1 VDTTAAD
8 PLVGALL
15 EGRYRVG
22 PRIARGGMATVYEA
36 TDTRLDRVVAVKVM
50 HTGYADDEHF
60 VARFV
65 REARSAARL
74 SHPHVVGVFDQG
86 EDDGTLFLAME
97 YVPGCTLRDVIHD
110 QGALPPSRALAL
122 LEPILSALA
131 AAHDAGIVHR
141 DVKPENVLLT
151 DDGRVKVADFGL
163 ARAVTNASSAAT
175 SGVLIG
181 TVSYVAPELVSDGSA
196 DARSDVYSAGVL
208 LYEMLTGRKP
218 HQGETPI
225 QVAYKH
231 VHEDVPAPSH
241 TVEGIPAYLDALVA
255 RSTARQRDSRPADA
269 KVFLHQL
276 RRVRH
281 ALDHGVLDDP
291 ELTEDL
297 SLVTRDGETPEATM
311 VVPRELYGDAPYNH
325 SGDYTNAGYTPAGGT
340 DAAGAGPGQ
349 ATALALPQPAE
360 QNEGGSPGGHAATG
374 RRRARKRLWG
384 WVALAVVLLLAA
396 GAGVGGWYLSVGR
409 YIQAPD
415 LTGMTLVQA
424 QNQLRPTEL
433 DLRSGPRAYSETVP
447 QGDIVSTEPQAGS
460 RLLRDGTITV
470 VVSRGKERY
479 PMPGVLG
486 ISEADAR
493 NALEANNLAVDDVT
507 HRFSET
513 VDEGLVVSTSEQE
526 GMQLRPDAEVDLV
539 VSKGRQPIDVPSVVG
554 GNAPDARATL
564 RGLGLRVDATRQY
577 DAAVPK
583 GVVISQSPTE
593 GTLYQNDTVELLV
606 SQGAPL
612 AEVPSVFGQYSDDA
626 VAALEGAGF
635 VVSVQQAPGYVGFD
649 LVSSQSPSP
658 STMAPAGSTVTIY
671 LH

>member
-50 HTGYADDEHF
+50 HKGYADDEHF
-60 VARFV
+60 IDRFV

-97 YVPGCTLRDVIHD
+97 YVPGCTLRDVINE

-122 LEPILSALA
+122 LEPMVSALA

-163 ARAVTNASSAAT
+163 ARAVTNATSTAT
-175 SGVLIG
+175 SGGVLIG
-181 TVSYVAPELVSDGSA
+181 TVSYIAPELVTDGSA

-208 LYEMLTGRKP
+208 LYEMLSGRKP

-225 QVAYKH
+225 QIAYKH

-241 TVEGIPAYLDALVA
+241 AVEGIPAYLDALVA

-281 ALDHGVLDDP
+281 ALDHGVLHDP

-297 SLVTRDGETPEATM
+297 RLVTRDGQTPEPTR
-311 VVPRELYGDAPYNH
+311 VVPREPYGDAPYDH
-325 SGDYTNAGYTPAGGT
+325 DADDSGGSGSSEHDGH
-340 DAAGAGPGQ
+340 
-349 ATALALPQPAE
+349 ATAVAMLPRAE
-360 QNEGGSPGGHAATG
+360 EAEGRGGHAAPG
-374 RRRARKRLWG
+374 RRRSRKRMWG

-415 LTGMTLVQA
+415 LTGMSLVQA
-424 QNQLRPTEL
+424 QRQLRPTQL
-433 DLRSGPRAYSETVP
+433 DLRSGPRTYSETVP
-447 QGDIVSTEPQAGS
+447 EGDIVSTEPQAGS

-486 ISEADAR
+486 ISEEDAR
-493 NALEANNLAVDDVT
+493 NALEANNLAVDDVS

-513 VDEGLVVSTSEQE
+513 VEQGLVVSASEQE
-526 GMQLRPDAEVDLV
+526 GTKLKPDAEVDLV
-539 VSKGRQPIDVPSVVG
+539 VSKGREPIDVPSVVG
-554 GNAPDARATL
+554 ASAPDARAALTD
-564 RGLGLRVDATRQY
+564 LGLLVEPTRQY

-583 GVVISQSPTE
+583 GVVISQNPTE
-593 GTLYQNDTVELLV
+593 GTLYQGDAVEIVV
-606 SQGAPL
+606 SQGPPL
-612 AEVPSVFGQYSDDA
+612 VEVPSVFGQSSEDA

-635 VVSVQQAPGYVGFD
+635 AVSVQQAPGYVGFD
-649 LVSSQSPSP
+649 LVSSQSPSAA
-658 STMAPAGSTVTIY
+658 TMLPAGSTVTIY
-671 LH
+671 LS

>member
-1 VDTTAAD
+1 MDTTAAD

-60 VARFV
+60 IDRFV

-86 EDDGTLFLAME
+86 EDNGTLFLAME
-97 YVPGCTLRDVIHD
+97 YVPGCTLRDVINE

-122 LEPILSALA
+122 LEPMVSALA

-163 ARAVTNASSAAT
+163 ARAVTNATSTAT
-175 SGVLIG
+175 SGGVLIG
-181 TVSYVAPELVSDGSA
+181 TVSYIAPELVTDGAA

-208 LYEMLTGRKP
+208 LYELLTGRKP

-225 QVAYKH
+225 QIAYKH

-241 TVEGIPAYLDALVA
+241 VVEGIPAYLDALVA

-281 ALDHGVLDDP
+281 ALDHGVLHDP

-297 SLVTRDGETPEATM
+297 SLLTRDGQTPEPTR
-311 VVPRELYGDAPYNH
+311 VVPREPYGDWPHYDSDDTGG
-325 SGDYTNAGYTPAGGT
+325 SGSSDHDGH
-340 DAAGAGPGQ
+340 
-349 ATALALPQPAE
+349 ATAVAMLPRAE
-360 QNEGGSPGGHAATG
+360 EAEGRGRGGGHAAPG
-374 RRRARKRLWG
+374 RRRSRKRMWG

-415 LTGMTLVQA
+415 LTGMSLAQA
-424 QNQLRPTEL
+424 QRQLRPTQL
-433 DLRSGPRAYSETVP
+433 DLRSGPRTYSETVP
-447 QGDIVSTEPQAGS
+447 EGDIVSTEPQAGS

-486 ISEADAR
+486 ISEEDAR
-493 NALEANNLAVDDVT
+493 NALEANNLTVDDVS

-513 VDEGLVVSTSEQE
+513 VEEGLVVSASEQE
-526 GMQLRPDAEVDLV
+526 GTKLRPDAEVDLV
-539 VSKGRQPIDVPSVVG
+539 VSKGREPIDVPSVVG
-554 GNAPDARATL
+554 ASAADARAALTD
-564 RGLGLRVDATRQY
+564 LGLQVGATRQY

-583 GVVISQSPTE
+583 NVVVSQTPTE
-593 GTLYQNDTVELLV
+593 GTLYQGDTVDIVV
-606 SQGAPL
+606 SQGPPL
-612 AEVPSVFGQYSDDA
+612 AEVPSVFGQHSDDA

-649 LVSSQSPSP
+649 LVSSQTPSP
-658 STMAPAGSTVTIY
+658 ATMAPAGSTVTIY

>member
-60 VARFV
+60 IDRFV

-86 EDDGTLFLAME
+86 EDNGTLFLAME
-97 YVPGCTLRDVIHD
+97 YVPGCTLRDVINE

-122 LEPILSALA
+122 LEPMVSALA

-163 ARAVTNASSAAT
+163 ARAVTNATSTAT
-175 SGVLIG
+175 SGGVLIG
-181 TVSYVAPELVSDGSA
+181 TVSYIAPELVTDGAA

-208 LYEMLTGRKP
+208 LYELLTGRKP

-225 QVAYKH
+225 QIAYKH
-231 VHEDVPAPSH
+231 VHEDVPAPSLV
-241 TVEGIPAYLDALVA
+241 VEGIPAYLDALVA

-281 ALDHGVLDDP
+281 ALDHGVLHDP

-297 SLVTRDGETPEATM
+297 SLLTRDGQTPEPTR
-311 VVPRELYGDAPYNH
+311 VVPREPYGDWPHYDSDDTGG
-325 SGDYTNAGYTPAGGT
+325 SGSSDHDGH
-340 DAAGAGPGQ
+340 
-349 ATALALPQPAE
+349 ATAVAMLPRAE
-360 QNEGGSPGGHAATG
+360 EAEGRGRGGGHAAPG
-374 RRRARKRLWG
+374 RRRSRKRMWG

-415 LTGMTLVQA
+415 LTGMSLAQA
-424 QNQLRPTEL
+424 QRQLRPTQL
-433 DLRSGPRAYSETVP
+433 DLRSGPRTYSETVP
-447 QGDIVSTEPQAGS
+447 EGDIVSTEPQAGS

-486 ISEADAR
+486 ISEEDAR
-493 NALEANNLAVDDVT
+493 NALEANNLTVDDVS

-513 VDEGLVVSTSEQE
+513 VEEGLVVSASEQE
-526 GMQLRPDAEVDLV
+526 GTKLRPDAEVDLV
-539 VSKGRQPIDVPSVVG
+539 VSKGREPIDVPSVVG
-554 GNAPDARATL
+554 ASAADARAALTD
-564 RGLGLRVDATRQY
+564 LGLQVGATRQY

-583 GVVISQSPTE
+583 NVVVSQTPTE
-593 GTLYQNDTVELLV
+593 GTLYQGDTVDIVV
-606 SQGAPL
+606 SQGPPL
-612 AEVPSVFGQYSDDA
+612 AEVPSVFGQHSDDA

-649 LVSSQSPSP
+649 LVSSQTPSP
-658 STMAPAGSTVTIY
+658 ATMAPAGSTVTIY

>member
-60 VARFV
+60 VERFV

-86 EDDGTLFLAME
+86 EDDGTVFLAME
-97 YVPGCTLRDVIHD
+97 YVPGCTLRDVINE

-122 LEPILSALA
+122 LEPLVSALA
-131 AAHDAGIVHR
+131 AAHSAGIVHR

-163 ARAVTNASSAAT
+163 ARAVTNASSTAT
-175 SGVLIG
+175 SGGVLIG
-181 TVSYVAPELVSDGSA
+181 TVSYIAPELVSDGSA

-225 QVAYKH
+225 QIAYKH
-231 VHEDVPAPSH
+231 VHQDVPAPSDA
-241 TVEGIPAYLDALVA
+241 VAGIPAYLDALVA
-255 RSTARQRDSRPADA
+255 RATARRQDSRPADA

-281 ALDHGVLDDP
+281 ALDRGVLHDP

-297 SLVTRDGETPEATM
+297 SLVHREGDAPEPTRI
-311 VVPRELYGDAPYNH
+311 VPREPYAE
-325 SGDYTNAGYTPAGGT
+325 GPYPT
-340 DAAGAGPGQ
+340 DNTDDDGH
-349 ATALALPQPAE
+349 ATAVAMLPRAE
-360 QNEGGSPGGHAATG
+360 VVEGDGRGGHAAPG
-374 RRRARKRLWG
+374 RRRSRKRLWG

-415 LTGMTLVQA
+415 LTGMTLAQA
-424 QNQLRPTEL
+424 QRQLRTTEL
-433 DLRSGPRAYSETVP
+433 DLRSGPRTYSETVP
-447 QGDIVSTEPQAGS
+447 KGDIVSTEPQAGS
-460 RLLRDGTITV
+460 PLLRDGTITV

-486 ISEADAR
+486 ISEEDAR
-493 NALEANNLAVDDVT
+493 NALEANNLVVGDVT
-507 HRFSET
+507 KRFSET
-513 VDEGLVVSTSEQE
+513 VEEGLVMSASARE
-526 GMQLRPDAEVDLV
+526 GTKLRRDTEVDLV
-539 VSKGRQPIDVPSVVG
+539 VSKGREPIDVPTVVG
-554 GNAPDARATL
+554 ARASDARAALTD
-564 RGLGLRVDATRQY
+564 LGLQVGATRQY
-577 DAAVPK
+577 DANVPK
-583 GVVISQSPTE
+583 GVVISQTPTE
-593 GTLYQNDTVELLV
+593 GTLYQGDAVDIVV
-606 SQGAPL
+606 SQGPPL
-612 AEVPSVFGQYSDDA
+612 AEVPSVFGQSSDDA

-635 VVSVQQAPGYVGFD
+635 AVSVQQAPGYVGFD
-649 LVSSQSPSP
+649 LVSSQTPSP
-658 STMAPAGSTVTIY
+658 ATMLPTGSTVTIY

>member
-60 VARFV
+60 IDRFV

-86 EDDGTLFLAME
+86 EDNGTLFLAME
-97 YVPGCTLRDVIHD
+97 YVPGCTLRDVINE

-122 LEPILSALA
+122 LEPMVSALA

-163 ARAVTNASSAAT
+163 ARAVTNATSTAT
-175 SGVLIG
+175 SGGVLIG
-181 TVSYVAPELVSDGSA
+181 TVSYIAPELVTDGSA

-225 QVAYKH
+225 QIAYKH

-241 TVEGIPAYLDALVA
+241 TVGGIPAYLDALVA

-281 ALDHGVLDDP
+281 ALDHGVLHDP

-297 SLVTRDGETPEATM
+297 SLVTRDGQAPEPTT
-311 VVPRELYGDAPYNH
+311 VVPRDLYGDAPYDFDADH
-325 SGDYTNAGYTPAGGT
+325 SGDSGSSDHDGH
-340 DAAGAGPGQ
+340 
-349 ATALALPQPAE
+349 ATAVAMLPRAE
-360 QNEGGSPGGHAATG
+360 EAEGRGRGGHAAPG
-374 RRRARKRLWG
+374 RRRSRKRLWG

-415 LTGMTLVQA
+415 LTGMSLVQA
-424 QNQLRPTEL
+424 QRQLRSTQL
-433 DLRSGPRAYSETVP
+433 DLRSGPRTYSETVP
-447 QGDIVSTEPQAGS
+447 EGDIVSTEPQAGS
-460 RLLRDGTITV
+460 RLLRNGTITV

-486 ISEADAR
+486 ISEEDAR
-493 NALEANNLAVDDVT
+493 NALEANNLTVDDVA

-513 VDEGLVVSTSEQE
+513 VEEGLVVSASEQE
-526 GMQLRPDAEVDLV
+526 GTRLKPDAEVDLV
-539 VSKGRQPIDVPSVVG
+539 VSKGREPIGVPSVVG
-554 GNAPDARATL
+554 ASAPDARAALTD
-564 RGLGLRVDATRQY
+564 LGLRVGATRQY

-583 GVVISQSPTE
+583 GVVISQTPTE
-593 GTLYQNDTVELLV
+593 GTLYAGDSVDIVV
-606 SQGAPL
+606 SQGPPL

-649 LVSSQSPSP
+649 LVSSQTPSP
-658 STMAPAGSTVTIY
+658 ATMAPAGSTVTIY

>member
-50 HTGYADDEHF
+50 HQGYADDEHF
-60 VARFV
+60 IDRFV

-86 EDDGTLFLAME
+86 EDNGTLFLAME
-97 YVPGCTLRDVIHD
+97 YVPGCTLRDVINE

-122 LEPILSALA
+122 LEPVVAALA

-163 ARAVTNASSAAT
+163 ARAVTNATSTAT
-175 SGVLIG
+175 SGGVLIG
-181 TVSYVAPELVSDGSA
+181 TVSYIAPELVTDGSA

-225 QVAYKH
+225 QIAYKH

-241 TVEGIPAYLDALVA
+241 AVEGIPAYLDALVA

-281 ALDHGVLDDP
+281 ALDHGVLHDP

-297 SLVTRDGETPEATM
+297 SLVSRDGQTPEPTR
-311 VVPRELYGDAPYNH
+311 VVPRDPYGGAPY
-325 SGDYTNAGYTPAGGT
+325 DF
-340 DAAGAGPGQ
+340 DADDSADAGATDHEGH
-349 ATALALPQPAE
+349 ASAVAMLPRAE
-360 QNEGGSPGGHAATG
+360 EAEDRGHGGHAAPG
-374 RRRARKRLWG
+374 RRRSRKRMWG
-384 WVALAVVLLLAA
+384 WIALAVVLLLAA

-415 LTGMTLVQA
+415 LTGMSLAQA
-424 QNQLRPTEL
+424 QRQLRPTQL

-447 QGDIVSTEPQAGS
+447 EGDIVSTEPQAGA

-486 ISEADAR
+486 ISEEDAR
-493 NALEANNLAVDDVT
+493 NALEANNLTVDDVS
-507 HRFSET
+507 HRYSET
-513 VDEGLVVSTSEQE
+513 VEEGLVVSASEQE
-526 GMQLRPDAEVDLV
+526 GTKLKPDAEVDLV
-539 VSKGRQPIDVPSVVG
+539 VSKGREPIDVPSVVG
-554 GNAPDARATL
+554 ASAPDARAALTD
-564 RGLGLRVDATRQY
+564 LGLQVSPTRQY

-583 GVVISQSPTE
+583 GVVISQNPTE
-593 GTLYQNDTVELLV
+593 GTLYAGDSVDIVV
-606 SQGAPL
+606 SQGPPL
-612 AEVPSVFGQYSDDA
+612 AEVPSVFGQHSDDA

-649 LVSSQSPSP
+649 LVSSQTPSP
-658 STMAPAGSTVTIY
+658 ATMAPAGSTVTIY

>member
-60 VARFV
+60 IDRFV

-86 EDDGTLFLAME
+86 EDNGTLFLAME
-97 YVPGCTLRDVIHD
+97 YVPGCTLRDVINE

-122 LEPILSALA
+122 LEPMVSALA

-163 ARAVTNASSAAT
+163 ARAVTNATSTAT
-175 SGVLIG
+175 SGGVLIG
-181 TVSYVAPELVSDGSA
+181 TVSYIAPELVTDGAA

-208 LYEMLTGRKP
+208 LYELLTGRKP

-225 QVAYKH
+225 QIAYKH
-231 VHEDVPAPSH
+231 VHEDVPAPSLV
-241 TVEGIPAYLDALVA
+241 VEGIPAYLDALVA

-281 ALDHGVLDDP
+281 ALDHGVLHDP

-297 SLVTRDGETPEATM
+297 SLLTRDGQTPEPTR
-311 VVPRELYGDAPYNH
+311 VVPREPYGDWPHYDSDDTGG
-325 SGDYTNAGYTPAGGT
+325 SGSSDHDGH
-340 DAAGAGPGQ
+340 
-349 ATALALPQPAE
+349 ATAVAMLPRAE
-360 QNEGGSPGGHAATG
+360 EAEGRGRGGGHAAPG
-374 RRRARKRLWG
+374 RRRSRKRMWG

-415 LTGMTLVQA
+415 LTGMSLAQA
-424 QNQLRPTEL
+424 QRQLRPTQL
-433 DLRSGPRAYSETVP
+433 DLRSGPRTYSETVP
-447 QGDIVSTEPQAGS
+447 EGDIVSTEPQAGS

-486 ISEADAR
+486 ISEEDAR
-493 NALEANNLAVDDVT
+493 NALEANNLTVDDVS

-513 VDEGLVVSTSEQE
+513 VEEGLVVSASEQE
-526 GMQLRPDAEVDLV
+526 GTKLRPDAEVDLV
-539 VSKGRQPIDVPSVVG
+539 VSKGREPIDVPSVVG
-554 GNAPDARATL
+554 ASAADARAALTD
-564 RGLGLRVDATRQY
+564 LGLQVGATRQY

-583 GVVISQSPTE
+583 NVVVSQTPAE
-593 GTLYQNDTVELLV
+593 GTLYQGDTVDIVV
-606 SQGAPL
+606 SQGPPL
-612 AEVPSVFGQYSDDA
+612 AEVPSVFGQHSDDA

-649 LVSSQSPSP
+649 LVSSQTPSP
-658 STMAPAGSTVTIY
+658 ATMAPAGSTVTIY

>member
-60 VARFV
+60 IDRFV

-86 EDDGTLFLAME
+86 EDNGTLFLAME
-97 YVPGCTLRDVIHD
+97 YVPGCTLRDVINE

-122 LEPILSALA
+122 LEPMVSALA

-163 ARAVTNASSAAT
+163 ARAVTNATSTAT
-175 SGVLIG
+175 SGGVLIG
-181 TVSYVAPELVSDGSA
+181 TVSYIAPELVTDGAA

-208 LYEMLTGRKP
+208 LYELLTGRKP

-225 QVAYKH
+225 QIAYRH
-231 VHEDVPAPSH
+231 VHEDVPAPSLV
-241 TVEGIPAYLDALVA
+241 VEGIPAYLDALVA

-281 ALDHGVLDDP
+281 ALDHGVLHDP

-297 SLVTRDGETPEATM
+297 SLLTRDGQTPEPTR
-311 VVPRELYGDAPYNH
+311 VVPREPYGDWPHYDSDDTGG
-325 SGDYTNAGYTPAGGT
+325 SGSSDHDGH
-340 DAAGAGPGQ
+340 
-349 ATALALPQPAE
+349 ATAVAMLPRAE
-360 QNEGGSPGGHAATG
+360 EAEGRGRGGGHAAPG
-374 RRRARKRLWG
+374 RRRSRKRMWG

-415 LTGMTLVQA
+415 LTGMSLAQA
-424 QNQLRPTEL
+424 QRQLRPTQL
-433 DLRSGPRAYSETVP
+433 DLRSGPRTYSETVP
-447 QGDIVSTEPQAGS
+447 EGDIVSTEPQAGS

-486 ISEADAR
+486 ISEEDAR
-493 NALEANNLAVDDVT
+493 NALEANNLTVDDVS

-513 VDEGLVVSTSEQE
+513 VEEGLVVSASEQE
-526 GMQLRPDAEVDLV
+526 GTKLRPDAEVDLV
-539 VSKGRQPIDVPSVVG
+539 VSKGREPIDVPSVVG
-554 GNAPDARATL
+554 ASAADARAALTD
-564 RGLGLRVDATRQY
+564 LGLQVGATRQY

-583 GVVISQSPTE
+583 NVVVSQTPTE
-593 GTLYQNDTVELLV
+593 GTLYQGDTVDIVV
-606 SQGAPL
+606 SQGPPL
-612 AEVPSVFGQYSDDA
+612 AEVPSVFGQHSDDA

-649 LVSSQSPSP
+649 LVSSQTPSP
-658 STMAPAGSTVTIY
+658 ATMAPAGSTVTIY